1 MGVAPPVIRCRRR
14 ASLRP
19 RPLLPMY
26 RVMAIFI
33 EYPLLAVL
41 PAIAFLGLY
50 RITRRPFVVVVAL
63 AWLLYGIYEYAMH
76 ERILCS
82 GECNI
87 RVDLLAIYPALVVA
101 SGVALGL
108 AAAGLRGTPKILE
121 GGNGYF
127 RAMADILTEVPEVVM
142 DLGKGHRILEAAT
155 KLYPSGIA
163 NQAAIF
169 AAREIVRE
177 HRITPEQIAAVRIK
191 QFSSVS
197 H

>member
-1 MGVAPPVIRCRRR
+1 MSRYILDWEPSLVDFGRGVYTVIGDIEKSRIRSSAETLSFSDRYR
-14 ASLRP
+14 TP
-19 RPLLPMY
+19 GVPLPMY

-41 PAIAFLGLY
+41 PSIAFLGLY
-50 RITRRPFVVVVAL
+50 RVTRRPFVVVVAL

-108 AAAGLRGTPKILE
+108 AAAGLR
-121 GGNGYF
+121 
-127 RAMADILTEVPEVVM
+127 
-142 DLGKGHRILEAAT
+142 
-155 KLYPSGIA
+155 
-163 NQAAIF
+163 
-169 AAREIVRE
+169 ARLR
-177 HRITPEQIAAVRIK
+177 RPGP
-191 QFSSVS
+191 
-197 H
+197 